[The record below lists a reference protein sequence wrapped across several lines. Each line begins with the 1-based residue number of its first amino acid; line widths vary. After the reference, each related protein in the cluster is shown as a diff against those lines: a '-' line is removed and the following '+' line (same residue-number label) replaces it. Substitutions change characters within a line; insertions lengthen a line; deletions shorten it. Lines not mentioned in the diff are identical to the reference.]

1 MITVLGI
8 DIAKAKFDI
17 VLLRQSGSTTH
28 KIFANTP
35 AGFAQLQ
42 TWLQQNK
49 AQRVHACLEATGTLG
64 EALASF
70 LVEAGHIVSVVN
82 PAIIANYAKSQLSR
96 TKTDKTDA
104 HLIARF
110 CSKEQPPAW
119 TPAPVEV
126 RELQALVRRL
136 ESLHEM
142 LQMEQNRL
150 AAGIASQT
158 ISNAVQ
164 EHVAY
169 LEAQIGQTKK
179 LVREHI
185 EQHPALKNQ
194 RDLLVSIP
202 GIGQTTAA
210 ALLAEL
216 GEVVSQFAG
225 ARQVAAFAGLVPRLR
240 DSGTKKGHVCL
251 SKWGTGRLRRAL
263 YFPAITAVRYNAPIR
278 ALSERL
284 SAKGKCKLLIIG
296 AAMRKLLHLVY
307 GVLKSGKPFDPA
319 WAAART

>member
-17 VLLRQSGSTTH
+17 VLLRPNGNATH

-42 TWLQQNK
+42 RWLQQNK
-49 AQRVHACLEATGTLG
+49 VPQVHACLEATGTLG
-64 EALASF
+64 EALALF
-70 LVEAGHIVSVVN
+70 LFEAGHIVSVVN

-136 ESLHEM
+136 EALHEM
-142 LQMEQNRL
+142 LQMENNRL
-150 AAGIASQT
+150 AAGIGSQVVAG
-158 ISNAVQ
+158 AVQ
-164 EHVAY
+164 EHIAY
-169 LEAQIGQTKK
+169 LQEQIKQTKT
-179 LVREHI
+179 LVRKHI
-185 EQHPALKNQ
+185 EQHPGLKKQ

-202 GIGQTTAA
+202 GIAQTTAA

-216 GEVVSQFAG
+216 GDVLSQFSG
-225 ARQVAAFAGLVPRLR
+225 ARQVAAFAGVIPRLR
-240 DSGTKKGHVCL
+240 NSGTKKGHVCL
-251 SKWGTGRLRRAL
+251 SKLGTGRLRRAL
-263 YFPAITAVRYNAPIR
+263 YFPAITAVRYNPPIR

-307 GVLKSGKPFDPA
+307 GVLKSGKPFDPNF
-319 WAAART
+319 AAAEA

>member
-1 MITVLGI
+1 MVLGI

-49 AQRVHACLEATGTLG
+49 AQR
-64 EALASF
+64 ALF
-70 LVEAGHIVSVVN
+70 LFEAGHVVSAVN